1 MIMTET
7 SREEAQLLWSDIL
20 DMARGELSPAIIPW
34 LERLLPLSLENQV
47 LSMAAPSRWAE
58 KKVMTE
64 YRQDIEGFIKE
75 TTLEDIT
82 LSVTVDPEAFKTGA
96 PTASATTPSPQAT
109 APTVPAGT
117 SMPAQPT
124 AAVPVGA
131 STTPLPA
138 VVPATE
144 QPFTQPVVAAPTS
157 AQAPAATPS
166 SASVAPA
173 PATPERQAWPEAPT
187 VTLAEAQAASG
198 VHASP
203 IETLGEEL
211 TREGVLVSVDTAGTV
226 EMREGGAA
234 GAACVPAQP
243 ASAPAG
249 SREALSGFT
258 FDTFIVGEANK
269 MAFEAARNVAEDPNA
284 GFNPLFLYSK
294 PGLGKTHLLMAI
306 KNYIDANRP
315 GTNAVYCTSS
325 KFVSDFVDETQNK
338 KLKGLQVMKKYFDAD
353 VLLVDDVQMFSR
365 SQGSV
370 SAFFDVFNRLTL
382 EGRHIVLAADEPP
395 DYLNLDE
402 RVRTRF
408 GAGMVLDIA
417 EPSYELK
424 RQILATY
431 YLKQKRDISW
441 FEANLTEEDL
451 DYIAEIAPSSIR
463 EMQGFLMKISTMSA
477 SRNGLT
483 RAQIKAVHD
492 ELFKRDQP
500 VEISTIIRAVA
511 LERGV
516 DEDEIR
522 GKKQTKAVSRARQEC
537 MWLAR
542 QLTDESYQSIGSNFG
557 RDHSTV
563 YNSIS
568 KIDSIT
574 KSDRSYQ
581 LDLEDLKKLIRN
593 R

>member
-1 MIMTET
+1 MTMT
-7 SREEAQLLWSDIL
+7 DATREEAELLWSDIL
-20 DMARGELSPAIIPW
+20 DMARGELNPAIIPW
-34 LERLLPLSLENQV
+34 LERLTPLSLDNQV

-64 YRQDIEGFIKE
+64 YRQDIEGFIRE

-82 LSVTVDPEAFKTGA
+82 LSVVVSPAGSAPTLATRQVATPQQPAPA
-96 PTASATTPSPQAT
+96 PTAQMALPQQQAAAAQPATSAPVASQHPAASPTPT
-109 APTVPAGT
+109 
-117 SMPAQPT
+117 PAQVPT
-124 AAVPVGA
+124 
-131 STTPLPA
+131 
-138 VVPATE
+138 
-144 QPFTQPVVAAPTS
+144 PTS
-157 AQAPAATPS
+157 AAPA
-166 SASVAPA
+166 
-173 PATPERQAWPEAPT
+173 QAWPEAPT

-198 VHASP
+198 MHASP

-211 TREGVLVSVDTAGTV
+211 TREGALVSVDTTGTV
-226 EMREGGAA
+226 EMREGNAA
-234 GAACVPAQP
+234 GSVVAPAQT
-243 ASAPAG
+243 APAQTV

-258 FDTFIVGEANK
+258 FETFIVGEANK
-269 MAFEAARNVAEDPNA
+269 MAFEAARNVAEDPDA

-365 SQGSV
+365 NQGSV

-431 YLKQKRDISW
+431 YQKQKRDISW

-463 EMQGFLMKISTMSA
+463 EMQGFLLKISTMSA
-477 SRNGLT
+477 ARNGLT
-483 RAQIKAVHD
+483 RMQIKAVRD
-492 ELFKRDQP
+492 ELFKSDKP
-500 VEISTIIRAVA
+500 VDIATIIHVVA

-516 DEDEIR
+516 DEAEIR

-542 QLTDESYQSIGSNFG
+542 QLTDESYQTIGSNFG

-568 KIDSIT
+568 KIDGIT

-581 LDLEDLKKLIRN
+581 LELEDLKKVIRN

>member
-1 MIMTET
+1 MTMT
-7 SREEAQLLWSDIL
+7 DATREEAELLWSDIL
-20 DMARGELSPAIIPW
+20 DMARGELNPAIIPW
-34 LERLLPLSLENQV
+34 LERLMPLSLENQV

-75 TTLEDIT
+75 TTLEDIS
-82 LSVTVDPEAFKTGA
+82 LSVVVDPEAFKSGDGAVTGFVSAASPA
-96 PTASATTPSPQAT
+96 PSATIST
-109 APTVPAGT
+109 A
-117 SMPAQPT
+117 
-124 AAVPVGA
+124 
-131 STTPLPA
+131 
-138 VVPATE
+138 
-144 QPFTQPVVAAPTS
+144 AAPTQPAGPVPAVPTQTAVNTPVTTS
-157 AQAPAATPS
+157 PAQQP
-166 SASVAPA
+166 SASSPLK
-173 PATPERQAWPEAPT
+173 PTPTPQPQSWPEAPA
-187 VTLAEAQAASG
+187 VTLEEAQAASG
-198 VHASP
+198 LHHSP
-203 IETLGEEL
+203 IESLGDEL
-211 TREGVLVSVDTAGTV
+211 TREGALVSVDTSGAV
-226 EMREGGAA
+226 EMREGNASGAVNVPTESPA
-234 GAACVPAQP
+234 GAVPKD
-243 ASAPAG
+243 
-249 SREALSGFT
+249 ALNEFT
-258 FDTFIVGEANK
+258 FETFIVGDANK
-269 MAFEAARNVAEDPNA
+269 MAFEASRNVAEDPHA

-306 KNYIDANRP
+306 RNYIDANRP
-315 GTNAVYCTSS
+315 DTHAVYCTSS
-325 KFVSDFVDETQNK
+325 KFVSDFVEDTQNK
-338 KLKGLQVMKKYFDAD
+338 KLKGLQVMKKYYDAD

-365 SQGSV
+365 NQGSV
-370 SAFFDVFNRLTL
+370 GAFFDIFNRLML
-382 EGRHIVLAADEPP
+382 EGKQIVLAADEPP

-417 EPSYELK
+417 EPSYDLK
-424 RQILATY
+424 RQILANY
-431 YLKQKRDISW
+431 YVRQQRDISW
-441 FEANLTEEDL
+441 FQATLTEDDL
-451 DYIAEIAPSSIR
+451 DYIAEISPSSIR
-463 EMQGFLMKISTMSA
+463 ELKGFLMKLSTMSA
-477 SRNGLT
+477 ARKGLT
-483 RAQIKAVHD
+483 RMQIKAVRD
-492 ELFKRDQP
+492 ELFKNDKP
-500 VEISTIIRAVA
+500 VEMSTTIRVVA

-581 LDLEDLKKLIRN
+581 LELEDLKKVIRN

>member
-1 MIMTET
+1 MTDQT
-7 SREEAQLLWSDIL
+7 SREEAQILWSDIL
-20 DMARGELSPAIIPW
+20 DMARGELNPAIIPW
-34 LERLLPLSLENQV
+34 LERLMPLSLENQV

-75 TTLEDIT
+75 TTLEDIS
-82 LSVTVDPEAFKTGA
+82 LSVVVDPEAFKSGDGAVTGFVSAASPA
-96 PTASATTPSPQAT
+96 PSATIST
-109 APTVPAGT
+109 A
-117 SMPAQPT
+117 
-124 AAVPVGA
+124 
-131 STTPLPA
+131 
-138 VVPATE
+138 
-144 QPFTQPVVAAPTS
+144 AAPTQPAGPVPAVPTQTAVNTPVTTS
-157 AQAPAATPS
+157 PAQQP
-166 SASVAPA
+166 SASSPLK
-173 PATPERQAWPEAPT
+173 PTPTPQPQSWPEAPA
-187 VTLAEAQAASG
+187 VTLEEAQAASG
-198 VHASP
+198 LHHSP
-203 IETLGEEL
+203 IESLGDEL
-211 TREGVLVSVDTAGTV
+211 TREGALVSVDTSGAV
-226 EMREGGAA
+226 EMREGNASGAVN
-234 GAACVPAQP
+234 VPTESP
-243 ASAPAG
+243 ARAVPKD
-249 SREALSGFT
+249 ALNEFT
-258 FDTFIVGEANK
+258 FETFIVGDANK
-269 MAFEAARNVAEDPNA
+269 MAFEASRNVAEDPHA

-306 KNYIDANRP
+306 RNYIDANRP
-315 GTNAVYCTSS
+315 DTHAVYCTSS
-325 KFVSDFVDETQNK
+325 KFVSDFVEDTQNK
-338 KLKGLQVMKKYFDAD
+338 KLKGLQVMKKYYDAD

-365 SQGSV
+365 NQGSV
-370 SAFFDVFNRLTL
+370 GAFFDIFNRLTL
-382 EGRHIVLAADEPP
+382 EGKQIVLAADEPP

-417 EPSYELK
+417 EPSYDLK
-424 RQILATY
+424 RQILANY
-431 YLKQKRDISW
+431 YVRQQRDISW
-441 FEANLTEEDL
+441 FQATLTEDDL
-451 DYIAEIAPSSIR
+451 DYIAEISPSSIR
-463 EMQGFLMKISTMSA
+463 ELKGFLMKLSTMSA
-477 SRNGLT
+477 ARKGLT
-483 RAQIKAVHD
+483 RMQIKAVRD
-492 ELFKRDQP
+492 ELFKNDKP
-500 VEISTIIRAVA
+500 VEMSTIIRVVA

-581 LDLEDLKKLIRN
+581 LELEDLKKVIRN